1 MAARCSI
8 WLMPA
13 KNDQAYL
20 QNIIHGLSLEYKAP
34 VFLPHCTLYS
44 PTDMARS
51 ELEEILKYVANGTS
65 PLSVTA
71 NRLNITSNIWK
82 TLFIELEKS
91 QELSKLQQKLMRQ
104 IRSPKEYDFMPH
116 ISLIYRAMST
126 ERKKEIIEKLYLK
139 NSYKMDKISVVETG
153 LDVMNWKNITEIKF
167 NA

>member
-1 MAARCSI
+1 MSVRYSI

-20 QNIIHGLSLEYKAP
+20 QNVIQDLSLEYKAP

-51 ELEEILKYVANGTS
+51 ELEKILKYVANGAS

-82 TLFIELEKS
+82 TFFIELEKS
-91 QELSKLQQKLMRQ
+91 NELSKLQQKLMCQ
-104 IRSPKEYDFMPH
+104 MRSPKEYDFMPH
-116 ISLIYRAMST
+116 ISLIYKEMST
-126 ERKKEIIEKLYLK
+126 ERKKEIIEKLFLK

-153 LDVMNWKNITEIKF
+153 SDVMNWKNIIEIKF